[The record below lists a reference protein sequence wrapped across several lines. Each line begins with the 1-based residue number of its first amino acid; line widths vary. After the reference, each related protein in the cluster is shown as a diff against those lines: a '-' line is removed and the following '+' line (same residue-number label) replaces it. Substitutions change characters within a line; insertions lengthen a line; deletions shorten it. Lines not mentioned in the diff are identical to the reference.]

1 MFKNYLDKIKLTNKK
16 VYILGGCGLIGSKVV
31 KNTLSVGAKVIILD
45 IKKKKIPKN
54 TKYEKFDC
62 SKLKTLDKNFN
73 KIIKRFGCPDI
84 FINCSYPRT
93 SDWAQCSFNKITLQ
107 RMTKNV
113 EIHMNSYAWVAK
125 MAAEKMIKNKIK
137 GNIISLNSIYGLLG
151 QDLSIYEKTSMTEN
165 MPYTMIK
172 GGLVNLTR
180 QMASYYG
187 RFGVR
192 VNSICSGGLKGHLA
206 GKSST
211 LEPQFVKNYEK
222 KVPLKRLG
230 NAEEVAN
237 VVTFI
242 ASDAASYI
250 TGSNILV
257 DGGWTVI

>member
-16 VYILGGCGLIGSKVV
+16 VYILGGYGLIGSKVV

-45 IKKKKIPKN
+45 IKKKQIPKN
-54 TKYEKFDC
+54 AKYEKLDC
-62 SKLKTLDKNFN
+62 AKLKTLDKNFN
-73 KIIKRFGCPDI
+73 KIIKKFGCPDV

-93 SDWAQCSFNKITLQ
+93 SDWDQCSFNKITLQ
-107 RMTKNV
+107 RMVKNV
-113 EIHMNSYAWVAK
+113 EIHMNSYAWLAK
-125 MAAEKMIKNKIK
+125 MVADKMIKNKIR
-137 GNIISLNSIYGLLG
+137 GSIISLNSIYGLLG
-151 QDLSIYEKTSMTEN
+151 QDLNIYEKTSMTEN
-165 MPYTMIK
+165 MPYSMIK

-180 QMASYYG
+180 QMASHYG

-192 VNSICSGGLKGHLA
+192 VNNICSGGLMGHVA

-211 LEPQFVKNYEK
+211 QEKQFIKNYAK

-230 NAEEVAN
+230 NSEEVAN
-237 VVTFI
+237 VVTFV